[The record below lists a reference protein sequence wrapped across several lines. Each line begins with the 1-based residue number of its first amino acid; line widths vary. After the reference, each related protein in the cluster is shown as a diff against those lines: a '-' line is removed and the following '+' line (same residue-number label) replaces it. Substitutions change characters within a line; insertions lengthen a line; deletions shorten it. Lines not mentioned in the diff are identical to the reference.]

1 MIDIRLIYI
10 HIIIMFQ
17 FLLNAFINIYSDNLF
32 QNPLSCNQSS
42 YTHLFKKNLINKLPN
57 QRELYTIY

>member
-1 MIDIRLIYI
+1 
-10 HIIIMFQ
+10 MFQ